1 METWPHGIVES
12 FDVIKLA
19 VELWLLVYNP
29 HLNLPLLTLSGFLRG
44 RKIETQGWKMIC
56 ISYSLDLNL
65 FIDSTHR
72 LATGQQARGHRPSA
86 EAVLCLKGSSYDTG
100 FGSSPR

>member
-1 METWPHGIVES
+1 
-12 FDVIKLA
+12 
-19 VELWLLVYNP
+19 
-29 HLNLPLLTLSGFLRG
+29 
-44 RKIETQGWKMIC
+44 MIC

-86 EAVLCLKGSSYDTG
+86 EAVLCLKGSSYDTW